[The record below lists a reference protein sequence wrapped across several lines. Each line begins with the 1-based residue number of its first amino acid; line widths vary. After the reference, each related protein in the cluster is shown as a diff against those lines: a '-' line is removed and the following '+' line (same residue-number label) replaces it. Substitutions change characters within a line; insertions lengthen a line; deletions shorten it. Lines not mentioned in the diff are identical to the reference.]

1 MKRYHIVNLQEL
13 HEKKVRDILDDKQ
26 MWNLPMVEK
35 DADIETV
42 LSILT
47 SRDHVWVVEK
57 RGGKKLCGIITE
69 SDILRLI
76 SPTRLP
82 KYVFGKK
89 YSISLQYGTARR
101 ASDIMHKQLITCS
114 PDETIGNVLMRMVN
128 ARVRRCPVVEN
139 DEIMGEIT
147 VHYIL
152 QILLGKR

>member
-1 MKRYHIVNLQEL
+1 VKLSEIHR
-13 HEKKVRDILDDKQ
+13 KKVREILDEKQ

-35 DADIETV
+35 EADIETV

-47 SRDHVWVVEK
+47 SRDHVWVVEEK
-57 RGGKKLCGIITE
+57 GSKKLSGVITE

-76 SPTRLP
+76 APPKLP

-89 YSISLQYGTARR
+89 YSISLQYGTARK
-101 ASDIMHKQLITCS
+101 ASDVMHRQLITCS
-114 PDETIGNVLMRMVN
+114 PDEEVGNVLARMVN

-139 DEIMGEIT
+139 EEIIGEIT

-152 QILLGKR
+152 QIFLGKR